1 MSEVSLK
8 IASWLASGLYVLLQI
23 KSIVTSYIFSITY
36 MCRANAID
44 SRDQIVSHKVSMV
57 SISGIAYHICLSFGI
72 GHSYPSPPG
81 LLHRHLGSQMIA
93 PVPVKQP

>member
-44 SRDQIVSHKVSMV
+44 SRDQIVSHKVSLV
-57 SISGIAYHICLSFGI
+57 SISSIAYHICL
-72 GHSYPSPPG
+72 G
-81 LLHRHLGSQMIA
+81 LVLVIRTHILRAYFTGTWAAKRLLQC
-93 PVPVKQP
+93 QCL